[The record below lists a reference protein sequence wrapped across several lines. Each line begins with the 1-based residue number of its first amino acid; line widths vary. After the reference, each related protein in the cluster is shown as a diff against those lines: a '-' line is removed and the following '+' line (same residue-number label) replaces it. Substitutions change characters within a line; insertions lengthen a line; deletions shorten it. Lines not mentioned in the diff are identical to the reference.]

1 MRVRVYECMRVYEMG
16 KTARGTREA
25 SVASPE
31 ACARQFSL
39 ELQVR
44 ICTRQFLEAAVL
56 HPERFELY
64 QVFRDAPAILFALD
78 HVRNEPLGANLGVS
92 IRSTAGDSPELCG
105 SSNFLHN
112 SA

>member
-44 ICTRQFLEAAVL
+44 VCTRQILEAPVS
-56 HPERFELY
+56 HSERFEV
-64 QVFRDAPAILFALD
+64 QQTFRDAPAILFAFD
-78 HVRNEPLGANLGVS
+78 HVRNVSLGSKLSVS
-92 IRSTAGDSPELCG
+92 VRSTAADFS
-105 SSNFLHN
+105 
-112 SA
+112 